1 MNTYTENLLN
11 KANEIHANIEIDP
24 TSGVITLF
32 NDVLTD
38 FYGVL
43 SNTSMIKLIAAIK
56 KARPEGFTVKCT
68 DGCYILTKKE
78 YDD

>member
-24 TSGVITLF
+24 TSGVIMLF
-32 NDVLTD
+32 NDILTD

-43 SNTSMIKLIAAIK
+43 SNTSMIKLIATIK
-56 KARPEGFTVKCT
+56 KICPEEFTVECT
-68 DGCYILTKKE
+68 DGCYILTKKG
-78 YDD
+78 

>member
-1 MNTYTENLLN
+1 MNTYTQNLLN

-32 NDVLTD
+32 NDILTD

-56 KARPEGFTVKCT
+56 KARPEGFTVECT
-68 DGCYILTKKE
+68 DGCYILTKKG
-78 YDD
+78 

>member
-32 NDVLTD
+32 NDFLTD

-43 SNTSMIKLIAAIK
+43 SNTSMIK
-56 KARPEGFTVKCT
+56 PHC
-68 DGCYILTKKE
+68 CYQKSSP
-78 YDD
+78 